1 VYIRPA
7 MKHTEAMTTFLRD
20 LVRIPS
26 LSHHEGAVAARLA
39 DEMRCVGLD
48 EVWTDRIGN
57 VIGRVGSGE
66 GPKLL
71 LNGHLDT
78 VDVGD
83 PQRWLHA
90 PYDGV
95 EEDGILYGRGAC
107 DMKGGLAAMVYGAKA
122 LLDSGVDLAGDL
134 YLVGVVQE
142 EPCEGLGMRV
152 LVEEEGIRPDYVVL
166 CEPSDLQVRL
176 GHRGRLEMQME
187 VRGRAAHASSPSLG
201 DNAIHNAARLI
212 FGLELLASRLPTDPF
227 LGQGSL
233 TVTEIESEAAS
244 RNAVPDRCTF
254 YVDRRLTLGETEN
267 KALAEVQNI
276 INTEEMD
283 ARVRVTEYRSTSY
296 AGYECRIKNAFPA
309 WAMPEHHPLVQTT
322 TRCVRETLGYRPR
335 LGRWAFSTDG
345 TYTSGVANI
354 PTVGFGPGEERYA
367 HTLDDQVRLKD
378 VADAARV
385 YARLAIE
392 LLGRN

>member
-39 DEMRCVGLD
+39 DEMRGVGLD